1 MLTWIES
8 RAAPIGARRGV
19 LIFAKKAVEI
29 TGVAKAEAI
38 ADLLD
43 RQIKLPQAH
52 AGFVDQPL
60 MYDGAR
66 TATLLALA
74 MRMQLV
80 VGDAKGGR
88 IAGDGPAVTIMQFDH
103 LQEIADK
110 AGAVAAL
117 RSIVGGLL
125 RDQRSQIV
133 CRR

>member
-1 MLTWIES
+1 
-8 RAAPIGARRGV
+8 
-19 LIFAKKAVEI
+19 
-29 TGVAKAEAI
+29 
-38 ADLLD
+38 
-43 RQIKLPQAH
+43 
-52 AGFVDQPL
+52 

-74 MRMQLV
+74 MRVQLV
-80 VGDAKGGR
+80 VGDAKRGC

-125 RDQRSQIV
+125 RNQRSPEMQAQQ
-133 CRR
+133 